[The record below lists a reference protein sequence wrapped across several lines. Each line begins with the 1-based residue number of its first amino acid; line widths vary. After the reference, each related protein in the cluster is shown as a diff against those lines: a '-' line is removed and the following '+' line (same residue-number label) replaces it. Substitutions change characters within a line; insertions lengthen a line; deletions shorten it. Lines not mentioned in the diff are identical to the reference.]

1 MKKLNFLV
9 KQYNK
14 NKTQNGFLKL
24 TIVLACFLAFLS
36 SCNKEETRI
45 YKPIDKM
52 HIGKTFAYNYTFD
65 NIKEGESDVVLNF
78 YKEEVTDLDY
88 IEYDETNC
96 CFIFRKGETS
106 KYKISWDFKTYGSYV
121 EVQYCQNG
129 MWHQMNKYD
138 WNDYILTANDG
149 MSVRMICKP
158 GNKQINMTVYQFS
171 IEEYKGE

>member
-88 IEYDETNC
+88 IEYHYC
-96 CFIFRKGETS
+96 PL
-106 KYKISWDFKTYGSYV
+106 KI
-121 EVQYCQNG
+121 
-129 MWHQMNKYD
+129 
-138 WNDYILTANDG
+138 AN
-149 MSVRMICKP
+149 SSLK
-158 GNKQINMTVYQFS
+158 
-171 IEEYKGE
+171 